1 MVDTNTKSGANGKNP
16 DIVRRA
22 FSNFANTK
30 ALPQLR
36 QSLGDGPFAAVFLFV
51 SSDANFAEIVQAAE
65 IEFGGIPI
73 NACTTAGEISDEGY
87 SEGGIVAVGLPTSNF
102 DVRTIFVDNLK
113 DISQEALVG
122 TFIGHRQEMA
132 TLHPTWKFEF
142 AFTLIDG
149 LSMGEEA
156 LLQALGPG
164 LGGIGLFGG
173 SAGDGL
179 KFEQTWVAH
188 QGTIRRNAAVVA
200 VVRTRCP
207 VKVFSLDHF
216 TPTDNYLV
224 VTEADPETRTVTEIN
239 AEPAMSE
246 YARILGLPAEQM
258 DLHAFSANPLAIQVG
273 DRHHVRAIMRGD
285 ADGTL
290 EFASAIDVGLVLRS
304 TVAGDVRKHL
314 MEKLA
319 ELSNNVRPD
328 AILACDCLA
337 RRVEIGDLQAT
348 SQISTILSDNSVI
361 GFNTMGEQIDTLHVN
376 HTMTGVAIYPPDD
389 PGTDVLPS

>member
-1 MVDTNTKSGANGKNP
+1 MVDTDTRSGATGKKSDIVCRAFTKSAN
-16 DIVRRA
+16 A
-22 FSNFANTK
+22 K

-36 QSLGDGPFAAVFLFV
+36 QSLGDGPFAAIFLFV
-51 SSDANFAEIVQAAE
+51 SSEANFAEIVHAAE
-65 IEFGGIPI
+65 QEFAGIPI
-73 NACTTAGEISDEGY
+73 SACTTAGEISDEGY
-87 SEGGIVAVGLPTSNF
+87 SEGGIVAVGLPASHF
-102 DVRTIFVDNLK
+102 DVRTIVVDNLK
-113 DISQEALVG
+113 DINQELLVG

-132 TLHPTWKFEF
+132 ALHATWKFEF
-142 AFTLIDG
+142 AFTLVDG
-149 LSMGEEA
+149 FSMGEEA
-156 LLQALGPG
+156 LLRALGPG

-179 KFEQTWVAH
+179 KFEQAWVAH
-188 QGTIRRNAAVVA
+188 QGQVRHNAAIVA

-246 YARILGLPAEQM
+246 YARILDLPAEQV
-258 DLHAFSANPLAIQVG
+258 DLHAFASRPLALQVG
-273 DRHHVRAIMRGD
+273 DSHHLRAIMRGD
-285 ADGTL
+285 VDGTL

-304 TVAGDVRKHL
+304 TVAGDIREHL
-314 MEKLA
+314 MGTLA
-319 ELSNNVRPD
+319 DLSAGGRPD

-348 SQISTILSDNSVI
+348 NQISNILSENSVI

-389 PGTDVLPS
+389 GGADIPSG